1 MESNALIIPGIPNFA
16 DFCQIQSSKM
26 SANPKEL
33 KKRIVD
39 VLQLNIGLY
48 CNQVSI
54 SVKTLIVV
62 NDFINLIIL
71 PFGSNR
77 GNWAFPGNS
86 GIAKGIC
93 RNTYLDIFKSDLF

>member
-1 MESNALIIPGIPNFA
+1 VESIAIIALIIPGIPNFA
-16 DFCQIQSSKM
+16 DFCQRQTSKM

-54 SVKTLIVV
+54 SLKPLIM
-62 NDFINLIIL
+62 LMIL
-71 PFGSNR
+71 
-77 GNWAFPGNS
+77 
-86 GIAKGIC
+86 
-93 RNTYLDIFKSDLF
+93 